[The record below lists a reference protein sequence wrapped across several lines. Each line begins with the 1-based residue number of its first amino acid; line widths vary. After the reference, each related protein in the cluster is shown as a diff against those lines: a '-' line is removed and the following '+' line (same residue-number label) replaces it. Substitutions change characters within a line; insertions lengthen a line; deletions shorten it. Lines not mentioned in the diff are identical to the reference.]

1 MSAMEISGAG
11 APYGQP
17 QDSYTATVSGA
28 EEAAQAPAIPE
39 EDDGQRTLIEMMRE
53 AKEKADQQ
61 RERLKLP
68 KNTRYGDAPLEAY
81 ARLNRARTQSDVS
94 AAAGYAR
101 RRIVQLQAAKRQDSD
116 NADRIQAAIN
126 QLQKA
131 VQRAGKKNRELDR
144 ERLDQSRQKKLM
156 QEKRTREA
164 RRQKQELLRKQAMRR
179 IRESGYLREAE
190 VDNRMQN
197 HIAAVDMELR
207 EQAQKL
213 ASSIQPS
220 MEAVAQQYAADSAAM
235 ALPEEL
241 PPAAPGGEINLQA

>member
-1 MSAMEISGAG
+1 MGNLQVNSTA
-11 APYGQP
+11 APAASSWQS
-17 QDSYTATVSGA
+17 QS
-28 EEAAQAPAIPE
+28 AAQPSASQARE
-39 EDDGQRTLIEMMRE
+39 KEDTSQTICEMMKD
-53 AKEKADQQ
+53 AKEKADAT
-61 RERLKLP
+61 REKFNSIKP
-68 KNTRYGDAPLEAY
+68 KPRYGDAPLEAY
-81 ARLNRARTQSDVS
+81 SRLARARRPAEVN

-101 RRIVQLQAAKRQDSD
+101 RQIARLKAAKQTDPD
-116 NADRIQAAIN
+116 NAKRIQAAIN

-131 VQRAGKKNRELDR
+131 VQRAGKKNRELNR
-144 ERLDQSRQKKLM
+144 EKLDQDRQKKLI
-156 QEKRTREA
+156 QEKRSREA

-190 VDNRMQN
+190 VDNRMQS

-213 ASSIQPS
+213 AASIQPS

-241 PPAAPGGEINLQA
+241 PPAPAPGGEINLQA

>member
-1 MSAMEISGAG
+1 MGSVQVNSASAASSSWQSRQARSAASREK
-11 APYGQP
+11 
-17 QDSYTATVSGA
+17 
-28 EEAAQAPAIPE
+28 EEDTSLTIYEMMKDAREKAQATRDKFNSI
-39 EDDGQRTLIEMMRE
+39 
-53 AKEKADQQ
+53 K
-61 RERLKLP
+61 P
-68 KNTRYGDAPLEAY
+68 KPRYGDAPMEAY
-81 ARLNRARTQSDVS
+81 SRLARARRPSEVN

-101 RRIVQLQAAKRQDSD
+101 RQIARLKAAKQTDPD
-116 NADRIQAAIN
+116 NAKRIQAAIN

-144 ERLDQSRQKKLM
+144 EKVDQARQKKLM

-164 RRQKQELLRKQAMRR
+164 RRQRQELLRRQAMRR

-190 VDNRMQN
+190 VDNRMQS

-213 ASSIQPS
+213 ASSIQPP

-241 PPAAPGGEINLQA
+241 PPAAGGEINLQA

>member
-1 MSAMEISGAG
+1 MSAMQVNSAVSAG
-11 APYGQP
+11 TSSWQSQSAAASQ
-17 QDSYTATVSGA
+17 AA
-28 EEAAQAPAIPE
+28 EKKDAGP
-39 EDDGQRTLIEMMRE
+39 DLYEMMRD
-53 AKEKADQQ
+53 AREKAEAT
-61 RERLKLP
+61 REKFNAIKP
-68 KNTRYGDAPLEAY
+68 KPRYGDAPMEAY
-81 ARLNRARTQSDVS
+81 SRLARARRPSEVN

-101 RRIVQLQAAKRQDSD
+101 RQIARLKAAKQTDPD
-116 NADRIQAAIN
+116 NAKRIQAAIN

-144 ERLDQSRQKKLM
+144 EKIAQDRQKKLM

-164 RRQKQELLRKQAMRR
+164 RRQRQELLRKQAMRR

-190 VDNRMQN
+190 VDNRMQS

-213 ASSIQPS
+213 AASIQPS
-220 MEAVAQQYAADSAAM
+220 AEAVAQQYAADSAAM

-241 PPAAPGGEINLQA
+241 PPAAGGEINLQA

>member
-1 MSAMEISGAG
+1 MSGMQVNSAVSTGASSW
-11 APYGQP
+11 QSR
-17 QDSYTATVSGA
+17 QSQS
-28 EEAAQAPAIPE
+28 AAQAAEKKDTGP
-39 EDDGQRTLIEMMRE
+39 DLYEMMRDAREQAE
-53 AKEKADQQ
+53 ATREKFNAI
-61 RERLKLP
+61 KP
-68 KNTRYGDAPLEAY
+68 KPRYGDAPMEAY
-81 ARLNRARTQSDVS
+81 SRLARAKRPSEVN
-94 AAAGYAR
+94 AAAGFAR
-101 RRIVQLQAAKRQDSD
+101 RQIARLKAAKQTDPN
-116 NADRIQAAIN
+116 NAKRIQAAIN

-144 ERLDQSRQKKLM
+144 EKLAQDRQKKLI

-164 RRQKQELLRKQAMRR
+164 RRQKQELLRRQAMRR

-190 VDNRMQN
+190 VDNRMQS

-241 PPAAPGGEINLQA
+241 PPAATGGEINLQA

>member
-1 MSAMEISGAG
+1 MSGMQVNSAVSTGASSW
-11 APYGQP
+11 QSR
-17 QDSYTATVSGA
+17 QSQS
-28 EEAAQAPAIPE
+28 AAQAAEKKDTGP
-39 EDDGQRTLIEMMRE
+39 DLYEMMRDAREQAE
-53 AKEKADQQ
+53 ATREKFNAI
-61 RERLKLP
+61 KP
-68 KNTRYGDAPLEAY
+68 KPRYGDAPMEAY
-81 ARLNRARTQSDVS
+81 SRLARAKRPSEVN
-94 AAAGYAR
+94 AAAGFAR
-101 RRIVQLQAAKRQDSD
+101 RQIARLKAAKQTDPN
-116 NADRIQAAIN
+116 NAKRIQAAIN

-144 ERLDQSRQKKLM
+144 EKLAQDRQKKLI

-190 VDNRMQN
+190 VDNRMQS

-213 ASSIQPS
+213 AASIQPS

-241 PPAAPGGEINLQA
+241 PPAATGGEINLQA